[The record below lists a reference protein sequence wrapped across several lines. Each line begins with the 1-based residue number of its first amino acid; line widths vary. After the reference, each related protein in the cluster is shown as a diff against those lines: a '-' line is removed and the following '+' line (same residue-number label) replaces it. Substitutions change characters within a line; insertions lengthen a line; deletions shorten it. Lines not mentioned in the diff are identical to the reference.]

1 MRQVNEAIHLS
12 TQEDGVREMNVKDDY
27 MPSFSEKDGK
37 NLQLVNLANEN
48 QGLRKSVQNLKDQN
62 ECMRAIVGV

>member
-1 MRQVNEAIHLS
+1 MRQVNEAIHVS